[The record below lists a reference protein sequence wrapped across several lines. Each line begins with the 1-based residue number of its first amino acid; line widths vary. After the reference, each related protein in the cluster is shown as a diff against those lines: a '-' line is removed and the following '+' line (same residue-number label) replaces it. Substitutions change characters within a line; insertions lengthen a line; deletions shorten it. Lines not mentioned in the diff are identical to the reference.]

1 MHTRHVNIKLSILTL
16 ILFLNGCSVINGN
29 NTMPTYE
36 ESENILTEN
45 LSDMELICDYLY
57 ELEFTTVYW
66 WRTQPQTLS
75 YSHSKELEI
84 PDLVKEY
91 FDRLYE
97 QGYSSIVKDGD
108 SISFTLISS
117 LDSSCG
123 FIYCETEPSMDVG
136 GDLEIKKLYCDNWYY
151 YTHVAE

>member
-1 MHTRHVNIKLSILTL
+1 MHTRHINIKLIILTL
-16 ILFLNGCSVINGN
+16 IFFLNGCGIVNDN
-29 NTMPTYE
+29 NTMPAYE

-57 ELEFTTVYW
+57 ELELTTVYW

-75 YSHSKELEI
+75 YSHYEELEI

-97 QGYSSIVKDGD
+97 EGYSSLANK
-108 SISFTLISS
+108 
-117 LDSSCG
+117 
-123 FIYCETEPSMDVG
+123 
-136 GDLEIKKLYCDNWYY
+136 
-151 YTHVAE
+151 H